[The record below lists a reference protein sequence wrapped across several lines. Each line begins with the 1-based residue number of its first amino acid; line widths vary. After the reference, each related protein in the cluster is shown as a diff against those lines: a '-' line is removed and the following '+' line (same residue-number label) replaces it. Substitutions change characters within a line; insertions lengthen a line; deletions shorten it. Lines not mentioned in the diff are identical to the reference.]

1 MSALTRF
8 LSKELKEAFGATD
21 NPKFNPMFKETGG
34 MLDDVSDPDT
44 DTVAEFYSP
53 MESAIENAPI
63 SKEGTRGRNIESF
76 VRKRAPKVN
85 KGELEYRGFGLEP
98 ERRYTKG
105 SNSNVLDYADD
116 YSIDKEA
123 VDIGSLNIKALK
135 KNPLYR
141 NTQRQSNLT
150 DPEVGYQELGIDV
163 AGEDLGLMTHHGGS
177 NLAHT
182 RYSLRQN
189 LLGSKAETEGLY
201 NARTPDE
208 GPDYILIEELQS
220 DVIQNMSD
228 NPSKVISQ
236 ATEEYKEEFKSAM
249 EDIAFKPEFDMPG
262 TLFEDFEDFVFNNYL
277 PITTNKKLSNQEAS
291 KAVRDVFEEAGFPTE
306 GVNRS
311 NAIETMFK
319 QMMQEKLNV
328 YDFSGM
334 KNILGQVNAEIFDVI
349 GTAKSITG
357 KKETPIPKLTDSIR
371 VLLQSVIADAKTKGI
386 DEIVLPPIEKLAEKR
401 FPAGSKEYKAAIA
414 KGSGFH
420 NTYVVAFEKALK
432 QLKGELGSQVK
443 IGKKD
448 LRYRSG
454 DNTLDNPIL
463 NRTMAERFPNG
474 DIAKRVAKSDRDNSV
489 TLKGTSINI
498 KDLKLDPKKTKL
510 RLNEGGLVQRPS
522 A

>member
-8 LSKELKEAFGATD
+8 ISKELKEAFGATD

-63 SKEGTRGRNIESF
+63 SKEGTRGRNIEAF
-76 VRKRAPKVN
+76 VRKRAPKVT
-85 KGELEYRGFGLEP
+85 KGELDYREFSLDP
-98 ERRYTKG
+98 ERRYTRG
-105 SNSNVLDYADD
+105 SNSNVLDYADE
-116 YSIDKEA
+116 YSIDTEA

-141 NTQRQSNLT
+141 NTQRQSELM
-150 DPEVGYQELGIDV
+150 DSEVGYQELGIDV
-163 AGEDLGLMTHHGGS
+163 EGKDLGLMTHHGGS

-189 LLGSKAETEGLY
+189 IAESKDQFGTFYEP
-201 NARTPDE
+201 RFDE
-208 GPDYILIEELQS
+208 DADYILIEELQS

-228 NPSKVISQ
+228 NPSKVIGE
-236 ATEEYKEEFKSAM
+236 ATAEYRKEFKSAM

-262 TLFEDFEDFVFNNYL
+262 TLFEDFEDFVFNKYL
-277 PITTNKKLSNQEAS
+277 PIRTNKKLSDSEAD
-291 KAVRDVFEEAGFPTE
+291 KAIQKIFEDADLLPVTNPFGDILSVKPKANLFAIKQYFEAM
-306 GVNRS
+306 
-311 NAIETMFK
+311 AK
-319 QMMQEKLNV
+319 KKLNV
-328 YDFSGM
+328 YDFSG
-334 KNILGQVNAEIFDVI
+334 KDNILGLVMDEANDVI
-349 GTAKSITG
+349 GKALMTTS
-357 KKETPIPKLTDSIR
+357 KKETPIPKLTDSVR
-371 VLLQSVIADAKTKGI
+371 VLLQSIIADAKSKGI
-386 DEIVLPPIEKLAEKR
+386 DEIVLPPIEKLAAKR
-401 FPAGSKEYKAAIA
+401 FPSDSKEYKASIA

-448 LRYRSG
+448 LRYRV
-454 DNTLDNPIL
+454 
-463 NRTMAERFPNG
+463 
-474 DIAKRVAKSDRDNSV
+474 DIDKFEKVQ
-489 TLKGTSINI
+489 GTSINI
-498 KDLKLDPKKTKL
+498 KDLKLDPKKAKL
-510 RLNEGGLVQRPS
+510 RLNKGGLVQRPS

>member
-8 LSKELKEAFGATD
+8 ISKELKEAFGATD

-34 MLDDVSDPDT
+34 MIDDVSDPDT

-76 VRKRAPKVN
+76 VRKRAPKVT

-98 ERRYTKG
+98 ERRYTRG
-105 SNSNVLDYADD
+105 SNSNVLDYADEETLD
-116 YSIDKEA
+116 MEP
-123 VDIGSLNIKALK
+123 LNIKALK

-141 NTQRQSNLT
+141 NTQRQSELM
-150 DPEVGYQELGIDV
+150 DSEVGYQELGIDV
-163 AGEDLGLMTHHGGS
+163 AGKDLNLMTHHGGS

-189 LLGSKAETEGLY
+189 IAESKDQFGTFYEP
-201 NARTPDE
+201 RFDE
-208 GPDYILIEELQS
+208 DADYILIEELQS

-236 ATEEYKEEFKSAM
+236 ATEEYREEFKFAM

-262 TLFEDFEDFVFNNYL
+262 TLFEDFEDFMFNKYL
-277 PITTNKKLSNQEAS
+277 PIRTNRKLSNSEADKAIQKIFEDADFEFQFVS
-291 KAVRDVFEEAGFPTE
+291 KPRANLRAIKQYFEAM
-306 GVNRS
+306 
-311 NAIETMFK
+311 AQK
-319 QMMQEKLNV
+319 KLNV
-328 YDFSGM
+328 YDFSG
-334 KNILGQVNAEIFDVI
+334 KDNILGLVMDEANDVI
-349 GTAKSITG
+349 GKALMTTS
-357 KKETPIPKLTDSIR
+357 KKDTPIPKLTDSVR
-371 VLLQSVIADAKTKGI
+371 VLLQSIIADAKSKGI
-386 DEIVLPPIEKLAEKR
+386 DEVVLPPIEKLAEKR
-401 FPAGSKEYKAAIA
+401 FPSDSNEYKASIA

-448 LRYRSG
+448 LRYRV
-454 DNTLDNPIL
+454 
-463 NRTMAERFPNG
+463 
-474 DIAKRVAKSDRDNSV
+474 DIDKFEKV
-489 TLKGTSINI
+489 KGTSINI
-498 KDLKLDPKKTKL
+498 KDLKLDPKKAKL
-510 RLNEGGLVQRPS
+510 RLNKGGLVQRPS

>member
-8 LSKELKEAFGATD
+8 ISKELKEAFGATD

-76 VRKRAPKVN
+76 VRKRAPKVT

-105 SNSNVLDYADD
+105 SNSNVLDYADE

-228 NPSKVISQ
+228 NPSKVVGE
-236 ATEEYKEEFKSAM
+236 ATEEYRKEFKSAM

-262 TLFEDFEDFVFNNYL
+262 TLFEDFEDFVFNKYL
-277 PITTNKKLSNQEAS
+277 PIRTNRKLSDSEADKAIQKIFEDADLLPFAS
-291 KAVRDVFEEAGFPTE
+291 KPKANLIAIKQYFEAM
-306 GVNRS
+306 
-311 NAIETMFK
+311 AQK
-319 QMMQEKLNV
+319 KLNV
-328 YDFSGM
+328 YDFSG
-334 KNILGQVNAEIFDVI
+334 KNNILGLVMDEANDVI
-349 GTAKSITG
+349 GKALMTTS
-357 KKETPIPKLTDSIR
+357 KKDTPIPKLTDSVR
-371 VLLQSVIADAKTKGI
+371 VLLQSIIADAKSKGI
-386 DEIVLPPIEKLAEKR
+386 DEIVLPPIEKLAAKR
-401 FPAGSKEYKAAIA
+401 FPIGSKEYKASIA

-443 IGKKD
+443 IGKKELSYRPDSSAKEIRESD
-448 LRYRSG
+448 L
-454 DNTLDNPIL
+454 T
-463 NRTMAERFPNG
+463 
-474 DIAKRVAKSDRDNSV
+474 VQ
-489 TLKGTSINI
+489 GTSINI
-498 KDLKLDPKKTKL
+498 KDLKIDPKKAKL
-510 RLNEGGLVQRPS
+510 RLNKGGLVQRPS

>member
-8 LSKELKEAFGATD
+8 ISKELKEAFGATD

-76 VRKRAPKVN
+76 VRKRAPKVT

-98 ERRYTKG
+98 ERRYTRD
-105 SNSNVLDYADD
+105 SNSNVLDYADEETLD
-116 YSIDKEA
+116 MEP
-123 VDIGSLNIKALK
+123 LNIKALK

-163 AGEDLGLMTHHGGS
+163 SGKDLGLMTHHGGS

-201 NARTPDE
+201 IERTPDE

-228 NPSKVISQ
+228 NPSKVISE

-262 TLFEDFEDFVFNNYL
+262 TLFEDFEDFMFNKYL
-277 PITTNKKLSNQEAS
+277 PIRTNRKLSDSEADKAIQKIFEDADLLPFAS
-291 KAVRDVFEEAGFPTE
+291 KPKANLFAIKQYFEAM
-306 GVNRS
+306 
-311 NAIETMFK
+311 AQK
-319 QMMQEKLNV
+319 KLNV
-328 YDFSGM
+328 YDFSG
-334 KNILGQVNAEIFDVI
+334 KDNILGLVMDEANVVI
-349 GTAKSITG
+349 GKALMTTS
-357 KKETPIPKLTDSIR
+357 KKDTPIPKLTDSVR
-371 VLLQSVIADAKTKGI
+371 VLLQSIIADAKSKGI
-386 DEIVLPPIEKLAEKR
+386 DEIVMPPIEKLAAKR
-401 FPAGSKEYKAAIA
+401 FTIDSDNYKASIA

-432 QLKGELGSQVK
+432 QLKGELGSQIK
-443 IGKKD
+443 IGKKE
-448 LRYRSG
+448 LSYRPDISAA
-454 DNTLDNPIL
+454 DRRL
-463 NRTMAERFPNG
+463 AERFPNG
-474 DIAKRVAKSDRDNSV
+474 DRAARVAKEIREGALTV
-489 TLKGTSINI
+489 QGTSINI
-498 KDLKLDPKKTKL
+498 KDLKLDPKKAKL
-510 RLNEGGLVQRPS
+510 RLNKGGLVQRPS

>member
-8 LSKELKEAFGATD
+8 ISKELKEAFGATD

-34 MLDDVSDPDT
+34 MIDDVSDPDT

-76 VRKRAPKVN
+76 VRKRAPKVT

-98 ERRYTKG
+98 ERRYTRG
-105 SNSNVLDYADD
+105 SNSNVLDYADEETLD
-116 YSIDKEA
+116 MEP
-123 VDIGSLNIKALK
+123 LNIKALK

-141 NTQRQSNLT
+141 NTQRQSELM
-150 DPEVGYQELGIDV
+150 DSEVGYQELGIDV
-163 AGEDLGLMTHHGGS
+163 AGKDLNLMTHHGGS

-189 LLGSKAETEGLY
+189 IAESKDQFGTFYEP
-201 NARTPDE
+201 RFDE
-208 GPDYILIEELQS
+208 DADYILIEELQS

-236 ATEEYKEEFKSAM
+236 ATEEYRKEFKFAM

-262 TLFEDFEDFVFNNYL
+262 TLFEDFEDFVFNKYL
-277 PITTNKKLSNQEAS
+277 PIRTNKKLSDSEADKAIQKIFEDADLLPFAS
-291 KAVRDVFEEAGFPTE
+291 KPRANLIAIKQYFEAM
-306 GVNRS
+306 
-311 NAIETMFK
+311 AQK
-319 QMMQEKLNV
+319 KLNV
-328 YDFSGM
+328 YDFSG
-334 KNILGQVNAEIFDVI
+334 KDNILGLVMDEANDVI
-349 GTAKSITG
+349 GKALMTTS
-357 KKETPIPKLTDSIR
+357 KKDTPIPKLTDSVR
-371 VLLQSVIADAKTKGI
+371 VLLQSIIADAKSKGI
-386 DEIVLPPIEKLAEKR
+386 DEVVLPPIEKLAEKR
-401 FPAGSKEYKAAIA
+401 FPSDSNEYKASIA

-448 LRYRSG
+448 LRYRV
-454 DNTLDNPIL
+454 
-463 NRTMAERFPNG
+463 
-474 DIAKRVAKSDRDNSV
+474 DIDKFEKV
-489 TLKGTSINI
+489 KGTSINI
-498 KDLKLDPKKTKL
+498 KDLKLDPKKAKL
-510 RLNEGGLVQRPS
+510 RLNKGGLVQRPS

>member
-8 LSKELKEAFGATD
+8 ISKELKEAFGATD

-76 VRKRAPKVN
+76 VRKRAPKVT

-105 SNSNVLDYADD
+105 SNSNVLDYADE

-262 TLFEDFEDFVFNNYL
+262 TLFEDFEDFVFNKYL
-277 PITTNKKLSNQEAS
+277 PIRTNKKLSDSEAD
-291 KAVRDVFEEAGFPTE
+291 KAIKKIFEDADLLPFIPRPKSNLIAIKQYFEAM
-306 GVNRS
+306 
-311 NAIETMFK
+311 AQK
-319 QMMQEKLNV
+319 KLNV
-328 YDFSGM
+328 YNFSG
-334 KNILGQVNAEIFDVI
+334 KDNILGLVMDEANDVI
-349 GTAKSITG
+349 GKALMTTS
-357 KKETPIPKLTDSIR
+357 KKDTPIPKLTDSVR
-371 VLLQSVIADAKTKGI
+371 VLLQSIIADAKSKGI
-386 DEIVLPPIEKLAEKR
+386 DEIVLPPIEKLAAKR
-401 FPAGSKEYKAAIA
+401 FPIGSKEYKASIA

-432 QLKGELGSQVK
+432 QLKGELGSQIK
-443 IGKKD
+443 IGKKE
-448 LRYRSG
+448 LSYRPDISNA
-454 DNTLDNPIL
+454 DMRL
-463 NRTMAERFPNG
+463 AERFPNG
-474 DIAKRVAKSDRDNSV
+474 DRAARVDKEIREGALTV
-489 TLKGTSINI
+489 QGTSINI
-498 KDLKLDPKKTKL
+498 KDLKLDPKKAKL
-510 RLNEGGLVQRPS
+510 RLNKGGLVQRPS